1 MLEILSI
8 AAILLAVL
16 VAGILAYASTR
27 PDMFEMSRSISIKA
41 PPAKIFP
48 HIDNLHSFNRWN
60 PFLRKD
66 MAAKL
71 TYSGPDSG
79 KGAAHA
85 WEGNSH
91 VGKGRVEIT
100 ESSVPS
106 KIVMRL
112 DTVRPME
119 GHNRVEFT
127 LEPSG
132 ETTTVAW
139 SMQGKQPLIG
149 KVVTMFIDC
158 EKMVGR
164 DFEQGLTDLKV
175 IAEA

>member
-8 AAILLAVL
+8 GAIILGVV

-27 PDMFEMSRSISIKA
+27 PDTFAMSRSVSIKA
-41 PPAKIFP
+41 PPEKIFP

-60 PFLRKD
+60 PFLKKD
-66 MAAKL
+66 TATKL
-71 TYSGPDSG
+71 VYSGPDSG

-100 ESSVPS
+100 ESSPPS
-106 KIVMRL
+106 KVVMRL
-112 DTVRPME
+112 DTIRPMQ

-127 LEPSG
+127 LEPGG

-139 SMQGKQPLIG
+139 TMQGRQPFMA
-149 KVVTMFIDC
+149 KVATIFIDC
-158 EKMVGR
+158 ESMVGR
-164 DFEQGLTDLKV
+164 EFEKGLADLKI